1 MKINI
6 TKEQYENLIIM
17 NGIASSVL
25 GILGDSMP
33 DMNYKKRA
41 DKMEKVEEYF
51 LQYAEDFGC
60 EEFTEDHDGKKIF
73 KEEMYEKHIM
83 TIIDD
88 YDQLEL
94 FNGLANKLAWRDFR
108 KDHSEKEIGM
118 MREENGNYFGPE
130 LYDYEKRYWDEFKK
144 YEYER
149 LDIKK

>member
-33 DMNYKKRA
+33 DTNYKKRA
-41 DKMEKVEEYF
+41 DEMEKVEEYF

-73 KEEMYEKHIM
+73 EEEMHEKHIM

-94 FNGLANKLAWRDFR
+94 FNGLANKLAWRDFQR
-108 KDHSEKEIGM
+108 DHSKKEIEKM
-118 MREENGNYFGPE
+118 SKKDRNYFDSE
-130 LYDYEKRYWDEFKK
+130 IHSYEKKYWDEFKK

-149 LDIKK
+149 LEIKK